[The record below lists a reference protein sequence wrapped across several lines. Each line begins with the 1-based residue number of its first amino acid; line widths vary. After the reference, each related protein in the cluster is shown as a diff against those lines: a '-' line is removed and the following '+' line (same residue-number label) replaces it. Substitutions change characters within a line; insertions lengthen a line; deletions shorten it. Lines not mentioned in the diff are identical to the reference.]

1 MLDFISKV
9 NYFIQNANMLKPS
22 HSEIHPWHLHGHDL
36 WVFKGMEKGS
46 LRRRTIEKYCSVF
59 GWTALTFVA
68 DDPGVWAFHC
78 QIEPHLHMGMGVVFA
93 EDVERVRCI
102 LK

>member
-9 NYFIQNANMLKPS
+9 NYIIQNANMLKPS
-22 HSEIHPWHLHGHDL
+22 HSEIHPWHLHGHDF
-36 WVFKGMEKGS
+36 WVF
-46 LRRRTIEKYCSVF
+46 R
-59 GWTALTFVA
+59 
-68 DDPGVWAFHC
+68 
-78 QIEPHLHMGMGVVFA
+78 IEPHLHMGMGAVFA